1 MEPVARLST
10 GQSVTSYED
19 DGETDAYATGPVPRV
34 LTGQSWTSEDSE
46 GCGGHNPLAGLKGI
60 AVDAFDEREEEEDV
74 ATAAAAAANSADGS
88 LSVPT
93 ALPDDACVR
102 AAEQYGTPLYLYSA
116 AMLTARA
123 EEALAFPAP

>member
-19 DGETDAYATGPVPRV
+19 DGETDAGGPVPRV
-34 LTGQSWTSEDSE
+34 STGQSWTSEDSE
-46 GCGGHNPLAGLKGI
+46 GCRGHNPLAGLKGI

-74 ATAAAAAANSADGS
+74 ATAAAAAAANSADGS

-116 AMLTARA
+116 AMLAARA

>member
-34 LTGQSWTSEDSE
+34 STGQSWTSEDSE
-46 GCGGHNPLAGLKGI
+46 GGGGHNPLASLKGI
-60 AVDAFDEREEEEDV
+60 AVDAFDEREEEDV
-74 ATAAAAAANSADGS
+74 ATAAAAATNSADGS

-93 ALPDDACVR
+93 ALPNDACVR
-102 AAEQYGTPLYLYSA
+102 AADQYGTPLYLYSA
-116 AMLTARA
+116 AMITARA